1 MQSDDPAFL
10 VVGTEVSAKFKGAF
24 CEAKVKRLSKSVKC
38 KISLREPP
46 FGSVFADHTQIKGPL
61 EVNQVVEVTQGK
73 ETAKGVVQHVKDNSI
88 YHVVFNDGDER
99 QLRRTQVCPKGAKH
113 FDEAVNLDALPL
125 YNPEAF
131 STPVVAETTK
141 GGKGKTKKQRK
152 SQHRIG
158 RLPYWI
164 EEDHEKSSD
173 DDDTESS
180 DESPND
186 SDSSGAA
193 DRPSTSCANTRRRVV
208 NTRACRT
215 AAKLSPAAARVLET
229 PRSSP
234 RLRSTPAKTGTS
246 MRGASD
252 TDAGESAEEEE
263 NTEKRRTATSRR
275 TLSGSSQKGTGK
287 NSVKPSTWNRKKRSA
302 ATAAA
307 VALVRE
313 AEAEAKGSDTDD
325 EEEKGGEEECSGEE
339 QGLQKANRISA
350 KGNASGKRD
359 KEKDIMTRSSSEED
373 VHSMSKGGATKKTVE
388 RKRRGRDI
396 AMAATQEV
404 LPKKKPKTDDQT
416 KKGTFE
422 VGQVVAV
429 HEDSAHRGKWAP
441 AVVVSAKA
449 FKASGKGIV
458 SNIGKNEIA
467 LRGFKDAK
475 YFVTAQ
481 SNLLNLDAANAKNVD
496 PSAKSAF
503 DRASTFASKGTLPV
517 SWERSHI
524 FGGEAANLKS
534 RRGSSSSLNEPK
546 KEVASEK
553 KEPALVEKKKSRRPV
568 VESSSSSEATD
579 SEEYGEE
586 RDQFTAQLYKFHEE
600 RGTPINRAPI
610 LGGKDI
616 DMFRLYNVVQAYGG
630 KKRVTLNN
638 KWKKVLS
645 KLRLE
650 GCPGATPIT
659 VKNAYSRY
667 LDHFNSFYRS
677 LGLSNWPTT
686 STSSRSMRQ
695 IRFGG
700 RENAQLRRKRLVL
713 IAERKKEKEKEQ
725 RKKECELKE
734 RELKGAREREEKL
747 KKEKAV
753 KEENK
758 EKTKE
763 KTKKDDKETKKE
775 RESAF
780 SQTAA
785 KTGVNERGLCETSKK
800 DEKDKV
806 EDKQKAKERIKAKE
820 KNRDKDAVK
829 EKEKGSEKGKEKE
842 QRKDKEKEK
851 QKGKEK
857 GRSREKQKDKDKPEE
872 VEKLKE
878 KEKDKPK
885 IKEEKG
891 FAAQR
896 RGTSVER
903 DQTSEKDKGGSVIDK
918 EKSEREIDMTRSPEK
933 ESKSNSPADSL
944 KRVSVERRKQ
954 KSPSVMGSCPNPF
967 VKSELPETVG
977 GSDDEGRVR
986 TSRQRE
992 KRRMSGKER
1001 GALSP
1006 PSVWDDEAKESMV
1019 AKDDEEKKK
1028 EREKDSSDKKEKDKK
1043 MTEEN
1048 YLPATVFTRF
1058 YMGQKVKAHHHGQ
1071 WYDARVI
1078 TVEQPPVVDLIATL
1092 TEFEKKH
1099 AEEIESDPEVEVKP
1113 EGGELKQSA
1122 SSWLNDRLEAHLKE
1136 MRCFVHYLGWNARYD
1151 VWAEPAKIKTLE
1163 KDQHTS
1169 EKSFRSFVPERV
1181 GAATLDAAFAW
1192 RSSAVDSTITA
1203 GALTCGDVLGFGGFR
1218 PRRISISHYEQHLAA
1233 ISMAEGCSPAPS
1245 HHSSVSPSGGA
1256 VLLHRGSVESRP
1268 QTTSEKRGHKKQAQ
1282 REPLLDSGSPISY
1295 SQSTANLRASVDSGI
1310 SFVAIS
1316 KMAALPTATTALNA
1330 PSVIVPET
1338 TVTLHA
1344 DTCLCT
1350 NTVSDTM
1357 LTTEGMNTES
1367 ASVLHDIVMDLPQR
1381 LPSVIETQSSIPVS
1395 LLPFQ
1400 SACSVTSSEMIS
1412 PSTVVFTSSKLSPL
1426 TTASEMMPT
1435 RGSQEAPPKE
1445 SIPEKQEVVE
1455 DTTSKR
1461 SLERSNKSDLPDS
1474 VRTKRG
1480 ASETTIRNITC
1491 DFWLIKSAPRVGTIN
1506 MPPVKMSD
1514 ILSSEGLTECAHKQI
1529 ALPSLE
1535 SATLSVVL
1543 KPSSVKRSSAAGS
1556 RAEPTLRTVPI
1567 HQKTLRRSDSA
1578 RRDLEKDVAGCS
1590 LVMKVEEEEMST
1602 LPTTDLT
1609 ENLSR
1614 PAGEVEVNEFE
1625 EEVAME
1631 KSAAKH
1637 MQPSPVSDTMKCKV
1651 AQSYT
1656 ESMTNES
1663 EMTGGE
1669 TPARE
1674 ADEEGS
1680 HFVSLSGRSSS
1691 SSHRHH
1697 QKSIL
1702 RGAKRK
1708 RYRNTSFVGGERR
1721 PGRPSRRNLD
1731 DDFHESDEESGSDI
1745 EGMFIHI

>member
-1 MQSDDPAFL
+1 M
-10 VVGTEVSAKFKGAF
+10 
-24 CEAKVKRLSKSVKC
+24 
-38 KISLREPP
+38 
-46 FGSVFADHTQIKGPL
+46 
-61 EVNQVVEVTQGK
+61 
-73 ETAKGVVQHVKDNSI
+73 
-88 YHVVFNDGDER
+88 
-99 QLRRTQVCPKGAKH
+99 CPCR
-113 FDEAVNLDALPL
+113 
-125 YNPEAF
+125 
-131 STPVVAETTK
+131 
-141 GGKGKTKKQRK
+141 QRK
-152 SQHRIG
+152 SQHHIG
-158 RLPYWI
+158 RLPYWS

-173 DDDTESS
+173 DDDAESS
-180 DESPND
+180 DESSND
-186 SDSSGAA
+186 SDSSDVA
-193 DRPSTSCANTRRRVV
+193 DRPSTSVANTRRRVV
-208 NTRACRT
+208 NTLRACRT
-215 AAKLSPAAARVLET
+215 VAKLSPAAARIRET

-234 RLRSTPAKTGTS
+234 RLRSTPVKTGTS

-252 TDAGESAEEEE
+252 TDAEESAEEEE

-275 TLSGSSQKGTGK
+275 TLSALSQKSTGK
-287 NSVKPSTWNRKKRSA
+287 NAVKPLAWNRKKRLA

-313 AEAEAKGSDTDD
+313 AEAEARGSDTDD

-339 QGLQKANRISA
+339 QRLQKVNRILA
-350 KGNASGKRD
+350 KGNTSGKRD
-359 KEKDIMTRSSSEED
+359 KEKDFMTRSSSDED
-373 VHSMSKGGATKKTVE
+373 VQSMSKDDATRKTVE
-388 RKRRGRDI
+388 RKRRGKDI

-416 KKGTFE
+416 KKVAFE

-429 HEDSAHRGKWAP
+429 YDDSTRKGKWAP
-441 AVVVSAKA
+441 AVIVSAKA
-449 FKASGKGIV
+449 FKAGGKGIV

-481 SNLLNLDAANAKNVD
+481 SNLLALDAANAKNVD

-524 FGGEAANLKS
+524 FGGEATNLKS

-553 KEPALVEKKKSRRPV
+553 KEPALIDKKKSRRSV

-700 RENAQLRRKRLVL
+700 RESAQLRRKRLVL

-725 RKKECELKE
+725 KEKESELKE
-734 RELKGAREREEKL
+734 KELKGAREREEKL
-747 KKEKAV
+747 KKEKAA
-753 KEENK
+753 KEESK
-758 EKTKE
+758 EKAKE
-763 KTKKDDKETKKE
+763 KAKKDDKETKKE
-775 RESAF
+775 RESAC
-780 SQTAA
+780 SQTATL
-785 KTGVNERGLCETSKK
+785 KTGVNERRLSETSKK

-806 EDKQKAKERIKAKE
+806 EDKQKAKEKIKAKE
-820 KNRDKDAVK
+820 KNRDKDVVK
-829 EKEKGSEKGKEKE
+829 EKEKGNEKGKEKE
-842 QRKDKEKEK
+842 QTKDKEKEK

-857 GRSREKQKDKDKPEE
+857 GRPKEKQKDKDKRKE
-872 VEKLKE
+872 VDKPKD

-885 IKEEKG
+885 EKAKIKEKEKD
-891 FAAQR
+891 FATQR
-896 RGTSVER
+896 RGTSVEK
-903 DQTSEKDKGGSVIDK
+903 DQSSEKDKGGSIIDTK
-918 EKSEREIDMTRSPEK
+918 KSQKEIDMTRSTEEK
-933 ESKSNSPADSL
+933 ESKSNSPTDSL
-944 KRVSVERRKQ
+944 EHVSVEISKQ
-954 KSPSVMGSCPNPF
+954 KSPSIMGPCPNPL
-967 VKSELPETVG
+967 VKPELLETVG
-977 GSDDEGRVR
+977 GSDEEGRIR

-992 KRRMSGKER
+992 KRRMGGKER

-1006 PSVWDDEAKESMV
+1006 PSIWGDEAKESMIG
-1019 AKDDEEKKK
+1019 KDGEEKKK
-1028 EREKDSSDKKEKDKK
+1028 EREKDSSGKKEKDKK
-1043 MTEEN
+1043 MIEEN

-1078 TVEQPPVVDLIATL
+1078 TVKQPPIVDLIATL

-1099 AEEIESDPEVEVKP
+1099 AEEIENDAEVEMKQ

-1136 MRCFVHYLGWNARYD
+1136 MRCFLHYLGWNARYD

-1192 RSSAVDSTITA
+1192 RSSAVDSTITTD
-1203 GALTCGDVLGFGGFR
+1203 ALTCGDVLGFGGFR

-1233 ISMAEGCSPAPS
+1233 ISMAEGCSPAHS

-1256 VLLHRGSVESRP
+1256 VLLHHGSVESCP
-1268 QTTSEKRGHKKQAQ
+1268 PTASEKRGPKKVQ
-1282 REPLLDSGSPISY
+1282 RDPSLGGGSSISY
-1295 SQSTANLRASVDSGI
+1295 SQSTANLRASTDSGI

-1316 KMAALPTATTALNA
+1316 KMGTLPITTTALKA

-1338 TVTLHA
+1338 AVTLHSSM
-1344 DTCLCT
+1344 CLST
-1350 NTVSDTM
+1350 NTMSDTM

-1367 ASVLHDIVMDLPQR
+1367 ASVLRGVVMDLPQQ
-1381 LPSVIETQSSIPVS
+1381 LPSMIETQTSIPVS
-1395 LLPFQ
+1395 LPSFQ
-1400 SACSVTSSEMIS
+1400 SACSMTSSEMIS
-1412 PSTVVFTSSKLSPL
+1412 PSTVVFTSSELSPR

-1435 RGSQEAPPKE
+1435 RGTQEAPPKE
-1445 SIPEKQEVVE
+1445 PIPQKQEIE
-1455 DTTSKR
+1455 DTISKK
-1461 SLERSNKSDLPDS
+1461 SVERSNKSDLQNS
-1474 VRTKRG
+1474 VRRKRA
-1480 ASETTIRNITC
+1480 ASETAIQNITC
-1491 DFWLIKSAPRVGTIN
+1491 DFWLTKSAPRVGTIN
-1506 MPPVKMSD
+1506 VPSVKTSD
-1514 ILSSEGLTECAHKQI
+1514 VLSSEGLTECAHKQI

-1535 SATLSVVL
+1535 SATLSVVS
-1543 KPSSVKRSSAAGS
+1543 KPPSVERSSTAGP
-1556 RAEPTLRTVPI
+1556 RAEPALPTVP
-1567 HQKTLRRSDSA
+1567 
-1578 RRDLEKDVAGCS
+1578 DVAGCS
-1590 LVMKVEEEEMST
+1590 LVMKVEEEQMST
-1602 LPTTDLT
+1602 LPATGVI
-1609 ENLSR
+1609 ENLLR
-1614 PAGEVEVNEFE
+1614 PAREINEFE
-1625 EEVAME
+1625 EEVATE
-1631 KSAAKH
+1631 KSSVKH
-1637 MQPSPVSDTMKCKV
+1637 IQLSPTGDTVKCKV

-1680 HFVSLSGRSSS
+1680 HVVSLSGRSSS

-1697 QKSIL
+1697 QKSIS

-1721 PGRPSRRNLD
+1721 PGRPSRRNLE
-1731 DDFHESDEESGSDI
+1731 DDFHESDEESGSDV
-1745 EGMFIHI
+1745 EGCPSPKDSLHALKVRMQQKMDSGNICLEDVEKELQLSPLDESLTGEALITQLQDRLQELRDMYHGVRSKQAQLDRRWRKTNEKRKQRERELRLKEETASQSLFEETVH